1 VSDVRSCGTR
11 ELIHDTGSCRM
22 KSAVDAVK
30 SVYAGFASGDV
41 ASVLGALDPAIEWTE
56 AEGFPYG
63 GTYVGRDAVL
73 ANVFMK
79 LATDWDGFAAVP
91 SEYVCEGDT
100 VVALGE
106 YSGTFKATGKRFRA
120 PFVHV
125 WRSRGEALVKFRQH
139 TDTAIVQ
146 AALR

>member
-1 VSDVRSCGTR
+1 MT
-11 ELIHDTGSCRM
+11 
-22 KSAVDAVK
+22 SAVDTVK
-30 SVYAGFASGDV
+30 GLYAGFASGDV
-41 ASVLGALDPAIEWTE
+41 AAVLGALDPAIEWTE

-79 LATDWDGFAAVP
+79 LATEWDGFMAVP
-91 SEYVCEGDT
+91 SEYVCQGDT
-100 VVALGE
+100 VVAIGE
-106 YSGTFKATGKRFRA
+106 YSGTYKATGRHFRA

-125 WRSRGEALVKFRQH
+125 WRSRDGALVKFRQH

>member
-1 VSDVRSCGTR
+1 MTN
-11 ELIHDTGSCRM
+11 
-22 KSAVDAVK
+22 AVDSVK
-30 SVYAGFASGDV
+30 SVYAGFASGDIN
-41 ASVLGALDPAIEWTE
+41 AVLEALDPAIEWTE

-79 LATDWDGFAAVP
+79 LGTEWDGFAAVP
-91 SEYVCEGDT
+91 SEYVCDGDII
-100 VVALGE
+100 VALGD
-106 YSGTFKATGKRFRA
+106 YSGTFKATGKHFRA

-125 WRSRGEALVKFRQH
+125 WRSRGGALVKFRQY

>member
-1 VSDVRSCGTR
+1 MT
-11 ELIHDTGSCRM
+11 
-22 KSAVDAVK
+22 SAVDTVR
-30 SVYAGFASGDV
+30 SLYAGFASGDV
-41 ASVLGALDPAIEWTE
+41 GAVLGALDPAIEWTE

-79 LATDWDGFAAVP
+79 LATEWDGFAAVP
-91 SEYVCEGDT
+91 SEYVCQGDT

-106 YSGTFKATGKRFRA
+106 YSGSFKATGKHFRA

-125 WRSRGEALVKFRQH
+125 WRSRGGALVNFRQH

>member
-1 VSDVRSCGTR
+1 MT
-11 ELIHDTGSCRM
+11 
-22 KSAVDAVK
+22 SAVDAVK
-30 SVYAGFASGDV
+30 SLYAGFASGDV
-41 ASVLGALDPAIEWTE
+41 GAVLGALDPTIEWTE

-73 ANVFMK
+73 ASVFMK
-79 LATDWDGFAAVP
+79 LATEWDGFAAVP
-91 SEYVCEGDT
+91 SEYVCQGDT
-100 VVALGE
+100 VVAIGE
-106 YSGTFKATGKRFRA
+106 YSGTFKATGKHFRA

-125 WRSRGEALVKFRQH
+125 WRSRGGALVNFRQH